1 MSQKNLE
8 LVRRMQEA
16 FLSSEPDR
24 ALAFLAPEVE
34 WDVRERP
41 GGQVW
46 HGPSGVR
53 RAMTEWSGAWEEWEL
68 ETERYLEAGEG
79 RVLVLWRE
87 RGRGKGSGVPTD
99 QRGGILVTVGDGL
112 ILRGRLYL
120 DQQAALKAAGLRE

>member
-1 MSQKNLE
+1 MSRQNVE

-24 ALAFLAPEVE
+24 ALAFFAPEVE

-68 ETERYLEAGEG
+68 VTERYLEAGEDK
-79 RVLVLWRE
+79 VLILWRE
-87 RGRGKGSGVPTD
+87 HGRGKGSGVPVD
-99 QRGGILVTVGDGL
+99 QRGGILVTVGGGR
-112 ILRGRLYL
+112 ILRGCLYL
-120 DQQAALKAAGLRE
+120 DQQAALKAAGLAE